1 VEGTGSSGAPLSSN
15 GQIELG
21 SVTLRQL
28 GKHVGDTVLVGVRPY
43 RQRLRITGTVP
54 AAWGSATGDLPA
66 GVRHTIGQLT
76 DALTTAVP
84 ADRHGPAG
92 SLDWSVQRTVDH
104 LVDVCCW
111 YAIQPKLTASLVGK
125 AQRMYDTRQFTM
137 AEIATSWG
145 VTPMTIYRHIR
156 TDKAPRS
163 LTVGPTHLDQDR

>member
-1 VEGTGSSGAPLSSN
+1 MATSTFPNDTPPAGHGHRAVGT
-15 GQIELG
+15 
-21 SVTLRQL
+21 
-28 GKHVGDTVLVGVRPY
+28 RP
-43 RQRLRITGTVP
+43 
-54 AAWGSATGDLPA
+54 ATGDLPA

-145 VTPMTIYRHIR
+145 VTPMTIYRHIH
-156 TDKAPRS
+156 TDQHAK
-163 LTVGPTHLDQDR
+163 PTDEPS